1 MQKKNIL
8 IVDDEPIIRHTLKND
23 LQKEEFLVTTAEN
36 GEEAVNLI
44 RERHFDLVVTDL
56 SMPGIGG
63 IQVLSEAKEVDTHI
77 CVIILTGFGDIGSAI
92 DALRLGANDYL
103 LKPCDNEE
111 LVLRINNCLEKQDLQ
126 KKIKIYEEILPIC
139 CCCKKIRDDSGK
151 EPGSGKWLEV
161 ADYFYKKVGVSMTHG
176 MCPQCYEKQINE
188 LNILNEKNS
197 LDK

>member
-1 MQKKNIL
+1 MSIITSLKRYDIAYNLQIIYQLFEVTSDTLCQIFSVIL
-8 IVDDEPIIRHTLKND
+8 V
-23 LQKEEFLVTTAEN
+23 F
-36 GEEAVNLI
+36 G
-44 RERHFDLVVTDL
+44 
-56 SMPGIGG
+56 
-63 IQVLSEAKEVDTHI
+63 EAKEVDTHI

-126 KKIKIYEEILPIC
+126 KKIKMYEDILPIC
-139 CCCKKIRDDSGK
+139 CYCKKIRDDSGK

-161 ADYFYKKVGVSMTHG
+161 ADYFHKKVGVSMTHG
-176 MCPQCYEKQINE
+176 MCPQCYEKQINK
-188 LNILNEKNS
+188 LNKLNEKNS